1 MHAKGPTDRGKR
13 FWAIT
18 KPANLPID
26 PQALSSVP
34 AQAVERKDH
43 FMCRDGLEF
52 AGVHLIADFWGAVD
66 IGSLSKMEKALCSAI
81 EAARA
86 TLIHIHLH
94 HFGEGAGV
102 SGVAVLAESHISVH
116 TWPERD
122 FAAFDIFMCGDCQPN
137 EALRVLKGTFTPVH
151 TQVVE
156 ELRGR
161 TNHHHPTLEF

>member
-1 MHAKGPTDRGKR
+1 MHAKVPTDRGKHS
-13 FWAIT
+13 WAI
-18 KPANLPID
+18 KPANLPVSS
-26 PQALSSVP
+26 QALESAPTRS
-34 AQAVERKDH
+34 AERKDH
-43 FMCRDGLEF
+43 FMYRDGFEF
-52 AGVHLIADFWGAVD
+52 AGVHLIVDFWGAVD
-66 IGSLSKMEKALCSAI
+66 IGNLSKMEKALRSAI

-122 FAAFDIFMCGDCQPN
+122 FAAFDIFMCGDSQPK
-137 EALRVLKGTFTPVH
+137 EALRVLKGAFTPVH

-161 TNHHHPTLEF
+161 INNHCPSLGL